1 MDTNYLTKH
10 AINIKII
17 ASSLIIK
24 HAKDTLKDSTT
35 SISSQKIEAL
45 NQRIKIHQEK
55 IKKLEELR
63 EKL

>member
-1 MDTNYLTKH
+1 MITKN

-24 HAKDTLKDSTT
+24 HAKDILRDETV

-45 NQRIKIHQEK
+45 NQRIRIHQEK

-63 EKL
+63 AKL